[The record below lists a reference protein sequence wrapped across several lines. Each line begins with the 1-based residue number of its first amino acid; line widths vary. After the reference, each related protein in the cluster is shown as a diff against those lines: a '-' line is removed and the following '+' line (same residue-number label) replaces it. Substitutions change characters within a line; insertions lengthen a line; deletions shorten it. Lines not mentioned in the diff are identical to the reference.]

1 VSGEVDVEVA
11 VAGAG
16 PAGVATAVA
25 LARQRPALAREGR
38 IVCFDRARFPREKPC
53 GGGLTGHAHRALGE
67 LGLEVRIP
75 FVSCRTGRI
84 IYRGETRRVTL
95 ERPVD
100 VVRREDFDADLV
112 VQARALGV
120 RVIEAEGIVAHRV
133 DPTARRVEL
142 ETTGGARLRARV
154 LVAADGAGSR
164 IRKELMA
171 GDPSAP
177 PRPLQLFKHEMVVD
191 APVGGPASGAT
202 SAEMTYDFSPMDE
215 GMRGYVWL
223 FPVSGGRLNVGAMHT
238 PTRKLGGGEIVRIL
252 SRTLARHGVTLPAA
266 RGWPA
271 WPYVPSARIAGP
283 HVLCVG
289 DAAGIDALTGE
300 GIAVGLEHGPLAA
313 AAISRALQRGE
324 YSFTEYAGT
333 IRRGIVGRELELDRR
348 LARMLYAREGYR
360 FWLSLVMFDR
370 KMADLY
376 AARVCG
382 STVLADHKLQLGVAL
397 ARHALAAPVRLL
409 RMARAARAT
418 LAPPSTDAAIT
429 G

>member
-1 VSGEVDVEVA
+1 MSADVDVDVV

-16 PAGVATAVA
+16 PAGIATAVA
-25 LARQRPALAREGR
+25 LARHRPALAQEGR

-53 GGGLTGHAHRALGE
+53 GGGLTGHARRALGE
-67 LGLEVRIP
+67 LGLEVRVP

-84 IYRGETRRVTL
+84 VYRGESRQVSL

-100 VVRREDFDADLV
+100 VIRREDFDADLV
-112 VQARALGV
+112 TQARAFGV
-120 RVIEAEGIVAHRV
+120 RVIEGEGIAAHRV
-133 DPTARRVEL
+133 DLTAGRVDL
-142 ETTGGARLRARV
+142 ETTAGTRLRARI

-164 IRKELMA
+164 VRKELME
-171 GDPSAP
+171 GDPCAP
-177 PRPLQLFKHEMVVD
+177 PRPLQLFKHELLVD
-191 APVGGPASGAT
+191 APAGGHASGAS

-252 SRTLARHGVTLPAA
+252 SRTLARHGVSLPAA

-324 YSFTEYAGT
+324 YSFAGYAEAV
-333 IRRGIVGRELELDRR
+333 RRGIVGRELELDRR

-370 KMADLY
+370 KVADLY

-382 STVLADHKLQLGVAL
+382 STVLADHKVQLGVAL
-397 ARHALAAPVRLL
+397 ARHALAAPLRL
-409 RMARAARAT
+409 RRIARATRAT
-418 LAPPSTDAAIT
+418 LAPQGSKAT